1 MASKITYQL
10 QYYDTLLIFLNFFWF
25 DCVQYLRT
33 RTYCVCNFSYF
44 SLFSTVVSGCIPYLH
59 HGSDPGIR
67 WKTSL
72 SQIPVFPIAEWW
84 YTGPYA
90 WSTALAQTNKS
101 GQISG
106 FWPCRGSTSHLTRWT
121 VAQTRTSHPVRGP
134 IYKTSYDFSK
144 INLR

>member
-33 RTYCVCNFSYF
+33 RTYCVCTFSYF

-90 WSTALAQTNKS
+90 WSTALAVWHKLTNPVKFQVS
-101 GQISG
+101 GPVEAAQVTWQDELWHKRAHHILSG
-106 FWPCRGSTSHLTRWT
+106 APFTKHLTIL
-121 VAQTRTSHPVRGP
+121 V
-134 IYKTSYDFSK
+134 K
-144 INLR
+144 